1 MSLTVSIPRHLNDPF
16 HRYQMPV
23 IITQITGKRQGR
35 DTVITNLKEIA
46 KALERDTLYIMK
58 YFGIE
63 LTCRFTCDDKHSF
76 YQIHGFREDE
86 ILAKKLDDFIDI
98 FVLCENEK
106 GCNLPETTLEI
117 IGSKLKKKCR
127 ACGSSVVI
135 SSGHKLT
142 NFIMKN
148 IRQGVVKKE
157 VEETSEVKVVEERMV
172 WSVDTSDEAV
182 EKRKEEAFVHERPLR
197 DREESDDM
205 IKFQELKALVNLKPD
220 ITVFISHVHILQRQ
234 KGWNDIQVIQNLFMI
249 LFDKNIL
256 YQINPLSEYIEPF
269 VCLEND
275 QRILLNCLEKLCHI
289 DPTLINNIEDILFGL
304 YDNEIIEEETF
315 YKWYKSMNKN
325 LNIKIS
331 QQLRFKAK
339 PFIKW
344 LQEAE
349 VETEEL
355 F

>member
-1 MSLTVSIPRHLNDPF
+1 
-16 HRYQMPV
+16 
-23 IITQITGKRQGR
+23 
-35 DTVITNLKEIA
+35 
-46 KALERDTLYIMK
+46 
-58 YFGIE
+58 
-63 LTCRFTCDDKHSF
+63 
-76 YQIHGFREDE
+76 
-86 ILAKKLDDFIDI
+86 
-98 FVLCENEK
+98 
-106 GCNLPETTLEI
+106 
-117 IGSKLKKKCR
+117 
-127 ACGSSVVI
+127 
-135 SSGHKLT
+135 
-142 NFIMKN
+142 MKN

-349 VETEEL
+349 VGTEEL